1 MSGDAWTQGPSG
13 DARLPGSQRR
23 ARDARPEARAVRRRV
38 GLLVAL
44 VVLMVLGVALAP
56 PIPQD
61 PAYHDFADQRAAA
74 GVPNVLNVASNLP
87 FLLVGALGLR
97 FLHRDRRHGGAA
109 AFITAGERQ
118 PYCVFFA
125 GIALTGIGSAYYHWR
140 PDNTT
145 LFWDRLPMTI
155 AFMALLAS
163 VLGER
168 ISLRA
173 GARGLWPLL
182 IVGAAST
189 LYWHVGE
196 QRGHGDLRPYA
207 LVQFGSMVLI
217 PLILALFPARY
228 TRTTDLVAA
237 IGWYALAK
245 GFEHFDRAIF
255 SLIAV
260 SGHTWKHLASAAG
273 ACWILRMLERRQA
286 LPPRGDA
293 VFRQTPRCAPKRG
306 GAGDVAQC

>member
-1 MSGDAWTQGPSG
+1 M
-13 DARLPGSQRR
+13 
-23 ARDARPEARAVRRRV
+23 RRRV

-44 VVLMVLGVALAP
+44 VVLMILVAALVP

-61 PAYHDFADQRAAA
+61 PAYHDFADRRPAA
-74 GVPNVLNVASNLP
+74 GIPNGLNVASSLS

-97 FLHRDRRHGGAA
+97 FLDRDRRHGAGAA
-109 AFITAGERQ
+109 FVTPAERQ
-118 PYCVFFA
+118 PYWVFFT
-125 GIALTGIGSAYYHWR
+125 GIALTGLGSAYYHWR
-140 PDNTT
+140 PDNAT
-145 LFWDRLPMTI
+145 LVWDRLPMTI

-163 VLGER
+163 ALGER
-168 ISLRA
+168 VSRRA

-196 QRGHGDLRPYA
+196 QRGHGDLRPYV

-228 TRTTDLVAA
+228 TRTADLVAA

-245 GFEHFDRAIF
+245 VFEHLDRAIF
-255 SLIAV
+255 GLLAV

-273 ACWILRMLERRQA
+273 AYWVLRMLERRQP

-293 VFRQTPRCAPKRG
+293 AFR
-306 GAGDVAQC
+306 